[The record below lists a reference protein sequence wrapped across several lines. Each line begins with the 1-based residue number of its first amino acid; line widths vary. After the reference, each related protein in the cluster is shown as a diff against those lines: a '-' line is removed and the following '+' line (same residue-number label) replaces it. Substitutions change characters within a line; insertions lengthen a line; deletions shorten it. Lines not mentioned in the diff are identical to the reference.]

1 MPAELLAIHPLDQLS
16 IQQLPRLVVL
26 NLRCSLHEQRQRTVA
41 SEVVSW
47 VGDRVAVC
55 YLPLGALVGL
65 EFAVVLLA
73 LRRALLDEALD
84 GDLGAT
90 VDHSALPLNF
100 YDAQIPLRLDLDWFE
115 LF

>member
-1 MPAELLAIHPLDQLS
+1 
-16 IQQLPRLVVL
+16 
-26 NLRCSLHEQRQRTVA
+26 
-41 SEVVSW
+41 

-73 LRRALLDEALD
+73 VRRALLDEALD

-90 VDHSALPLNF
+90 VDYSALPLNF
-100 YDAQIPLRLDLDWFE
+100 DDAQIPLRLDLDWFK

>member
-1 MPAELLAIHPLDQLS
+1 MPAELLAIDPLDQLS

-65 EFAVVLLA
+65 EFAVVLQA
-73 LRRALLDEALD
+73 LRRALLDKALD
-84 GDLGAT
+84 GDLSAT
-90 VDHSALPLNF
+90 VDHSALSLDF
-100 YDAQIPLRLDLDWFE
+100 DDAQIPLRLHLDWFE